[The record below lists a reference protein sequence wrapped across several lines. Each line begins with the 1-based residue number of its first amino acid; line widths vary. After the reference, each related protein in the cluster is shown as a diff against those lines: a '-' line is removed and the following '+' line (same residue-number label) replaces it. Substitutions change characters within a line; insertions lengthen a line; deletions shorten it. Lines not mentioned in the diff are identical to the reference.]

1 MSVYLKNSYDIEYD
15 GTYNACRMDLYV
27 DTSADLVVLAFFD
40 GIRLLPGS
48 TAHDIA
54 TGDIYMLNGSGSWIK
69 QPSSDININ
78 IPDYDQLENDVEQL
92 QNDTTDI
99 SDRVTAIETTKA
111 GLKFIPET
119 SSPSQT
125 NNQRVRLTAA
135 NSNNNVEI
143 LIGKLNSTTNYVQF
157 YINGIDKGYI
167 IFDVSRNID
176 TWE

>member
-1 MSVYLKNSYDIEYD
+1 MSVYLKQSYDIEYD

-27 DTSADLVVLAFFD
+27 DTDADLAGLSFFD

-54 TGDIYMLNGSGSWIK
+54 TGDLYMLNGSGSWIK

-78 IPDYDQLENDVEQL
+78 VPDYDQLEDDVEQL
-92 QNDTTDI
+92 QNDTSDI
-99 SDRVTAIETTKA
+99 SDRVTAIEATKA
-111 GLKFIPET
+111 GLKFTPET
-119 SSPSQT
+119 SSLSLTNSQ
-125 NNQRVRLTAA
+125 RIRFTAA
-135 NSNNNVEI
+135 NSNNNVEL

-157 YINGIDKGYI
+157 YVNGIDKGYI
-167 IFDVSRNID
+167 TFDVSRNID

>member
-1 MSVYLKNSYDIEYD
+1 MSAYLKLSYDIEYD

-27 DTSADLVVLAFFD
+27 DTAADLAGLAFFD
-40 GIRLLPGS
+40 GIKLLPGS
-48 TAHDIA
+48 SAQDIA
-54 TGDIYMLNGSGSWIK
+54 TGDLYILNGSGSWIK

-92 QNDTTDI
+92 QNDTSDI

-111 GLKFIPET
+111 GLKFTPET
-119 SSPSQT
+119 SSPSLT
-125 NNQRVRLTAA
+125 NNQRIKFTAA

-167 IFDVSRNID
+167 TFDVSRNID
-176 TWE
+176 TWG